1 MTTMAIHTLEP
12 WAGGGFVYGHGAGV
26 QSLNALVAE
35 IAKTDIPVLLVG
47 ESGTGKEIYARLI
60 HRLSGLGEASLKK
73 VSCTSLEAGR
83 QLGEIH
89 EEIHPR
95 TGRIEGAARTVFLDG
110 VHELDAAC
118 QRALLSLLPDGEPS
132 AGNGEKRSR
141 FISSTSRNLEKKSK
155 QDVFAANS
163 IFELTA

>member
-12 WAGGGFVYGHGAGV
+12 WAGGGFVYGQGAGV

-83 QLGEIH
+83 LLGEIQ
-89 EEIHPR
+89 EETNR
-95 TGRIEGAARTVFLDG
+95 FLGWCARIR
-110 VHELDAAC
+110 
-118 QRALLSLLPDGEPS
+118 R
-132 AGNGEKRSR
+132 RM
-141 FISSTSRNLEKKSK
+141 STSVAFVAPGR
-155 QDVFAANS
+155 
-163 IFELTA
+163 